1 MFSKTNLIS
10 TLVGTVWAYFG
21 GYLLWEVIGS
31 SIFEVS
37 NDTSGDQLHLIIACL
52 ISAFAFSTIYSKLAG
67 GGHSLSHGAQFGL
80 WVGIF
85 IGFGERWFDYAFRDG
100 AVPERI
106 LSDAVTNGILNI
118 IFFIVL
124 GILVSLVYGKLSSSE

>member
-1 MFSKTNLIS
+1 MFSKTNLIA
-10 TLVGTVWAYFG
+10 TVVGTVWAYFG

-31 SIFEVS
+31 SIMES
-37 NDTSGDQLHLIIACL
+37 PGTNEAIQLHLIIACL

-85 IGFGERWFDYAFRDG
+85 TGFGERWFDFAFG
-100 AVPERI
+100 YQSVMG
-106 LSDAVTNGILNI
+106 DAIINGILNI
-118 IFFIVL
+118 VFFIVL
-124 GILVSLVYGKLSSSE
+124 GVLVSLIYGKMSSSD

>member
-10 TLVGTVWAYFG
+10 TLVGALWAYFG
-21 GYLLWEVIGS
+21 GYLLWEILGS
-31 SIFEVS
+31 SLFESPSDVTP
-37 NDTSGDQLHLIIACL
+37 DTLHLIIACV
-52 ISAFAFSTIYSKLAG
+52 ISAFVFSTIYSKLAG

-85 IGFGERWFDYAFRDG
+85 IGFGERWFDHAFG
-100 AVPERI
+100 VNG
-106 LSDAVTNGILNI
+106 LNDAIINGVLNI
-118 IFFIVL
+118 VFFVVL